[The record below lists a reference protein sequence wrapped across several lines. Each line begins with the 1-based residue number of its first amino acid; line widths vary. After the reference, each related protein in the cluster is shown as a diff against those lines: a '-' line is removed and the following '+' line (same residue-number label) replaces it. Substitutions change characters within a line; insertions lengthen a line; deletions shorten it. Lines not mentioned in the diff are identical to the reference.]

1 MISIIVLAGGSG
13 TRLWPSSRSAHP
25 KQFLNLSDS
34 KSLLQNTFI
43 RVNDLEVDNRIIICN
58 NDYRF
63 FVAEQM
69 KELDINTNII
79 LEPMGKNTAPAVAI
93 AAMMLPENSTM
104 LVLSADHLIKNEEAL
119 LESIEIAK
127 KHAEKNKLVNFGVKT
142 TYPHTG
148 YGYIKCGEKINESYI
163 IEEFVEKPNTKKARI
178 YHNSDEYFWNSGIF
192 MFKNSIFLDELK
204 KYRPDIVRACENAY
218 QGIEIDLDFH
228 RIMQDDF
235 ANCPSE
241 SIDYA
246 VMENTKNAVCV
257 PLEAGWSD
265 IGSWSSYWE
274 AFPKDNDGNIFKAD
288 VIAKD
293 VKNTLIKGKDRL
305 IAAIGIE
312 NAVVIDTKDALLVST
327 KDNVD
332 KVKDIVSELE
342 AENRKEHIFQ
352 TKVYRPWGYYDSIAI
367 DDNYQV
373 KIIGV
378 NPGAQLSLQSHK
390 YRAEHWVV
398 VKGQATVQK
407 NEDKFKVNE
416 NESIYIPLG
425 AKHSLSNETNKIL
438 KIIEIQTGTYFGEDD
453 IVRYKD
459 IYNRSEN
466 E

>member
-1 MISIIVLAGGSG
+1 
-13 TRLWPSSRSAHP
+13 
-25 KQFLNLSDS
+25 
-34 KSLLQNTFI
+34 
-43 RVNDLEVDNRIIICN
+43 
-58 NDYRF
+58 
-63 FVAEQM
+63 M

-127 KHAEKNKLVNFGVKT
+127 KHAEKNKLVNYGVKT

-312 NAVVIDTKDALLVST
+312 NVVVIDTKDALLVST

-438 KIIEIQTGTYFGEDD
+438 KIIEIQTGTYLVKM
-453 IVRYKD
+453 I
-459 IYNRSEN
+459 
-466 E
+466 